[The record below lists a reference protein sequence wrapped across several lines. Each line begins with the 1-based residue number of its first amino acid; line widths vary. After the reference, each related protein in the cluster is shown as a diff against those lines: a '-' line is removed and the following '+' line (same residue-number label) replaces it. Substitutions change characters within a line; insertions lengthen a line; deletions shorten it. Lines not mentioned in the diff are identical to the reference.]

1 MTRNTA
7 HKTQNTTPSTRG
19 TSGRSSKDR
28 STRLPYI
35 PTAAQRAIWVV
46 AARHHT
52 TGLMLL
58 LTQYYVTP
66 AQACSARLDDL
77 GSLVVEGFE
86 RPIAVDPLD
95 AGDLVEWFAR
105 TRRIHTPR
113 SLATYLAGR
122 LRADVCAE
130 LTRVDPEIAWQ
141 SRLTLRIR
149 VLRRWAR
156 ETFEMDCGY
165 EEALYHELCHD
176 DEADPIEHMRQL
188 STRSRRV
195 LEEAAAVEAARIV
208 TLRAE
213 QGLS

>member
-1 MTRNTA
+1 MTRQAA
-7 HKTQNTTPSTRG
+7 HELTNTTPPTRRS
-19 TSGRSSKDR
+19 SGRSSKTR
-28 STRLPYI
+28 STKLPYI

-52 TGLMLL
+52 TGLVLL
-58 LTQYYVTP
+58 LTQYYLTP

-86 RPIAVDPLD
+86 HPIAVDPRD
-95 AGDLVEWFAR
+95 TKDLAAWFAR
-105 TRRIHTPR
+105 TRRIRTPR
-113 SLATYLAGR
+113 SITTYLAGR
-122 LRADVCAE
+122 LRTDVCAE

-141 SRLTLRIR
+141 PRLTLRIR
-149 VLRRWAR
+149 VLQRWAR

-195 LEEAAAVEAARIV
+195 LEKAAAVEAARIV